1 MNTGNKFL
9 VHSNR
14 GDGSIFL
21 QKKWRVVEQDN
32 LKYLADCLIALIYF
46 VFVLTALLL
55 YCLLTAVPTIIRAWV
70 EQLGRGISPGMPATS
85 QSETKTSS
93 YLRNWH

>member
-1 MNTGNKFL
+1 MNIGSKFHA
-9 VHSNR
+9 HSNR

-46 VFVLTALLL
+46 VFVSTALLL
-55 YCLLTAVPTIIRAWV
+55 FFLLTAVSTIIRAWV
-70 EQLGRGISPGMPATS
+70 EQFVVAISPGMPATS